1 MYICLGE
8 TIGCKNLCMPRK
20 KSDHETE
27 LPAEG
32 AALAVSR
39 QALRSERTRTALLT
53 AAEKIFARDGFE
65 ASRIEDIAAEANR
78 SRGAFY
84 ANFANKTEVFLALR
98 SRAARKRARGLKE
111 RIDQVTG
118 EQARYD
124 AVIRYI
130 LEQICDSQTLLLQV
144 EFKLFAL
151 RHPDLL
157 PELSEK
163 HLEASCSVNQEE
175 LHEFF
180 TEHGKDLAQMRRNTL
195 AIEAILE
202 GFAVNALFGPSVLTA
217 TYLKQTVPQLLAR
230 IFHLPT
236 DRWRS

>member
-1 MYICLGE
+1 MYICLRE
-8 TIGCKNLCMPRK
+8 TIGCKNLCMSLK
-20 KSDHETE
+20 KSENEDGLSVQGTD
-27 LPAEG
+27 A
-32 AALAVSR
+32 AVSR

-84 ANFANKTEVFLALR
+84 ANFASKTEVFLALR
-98 SRAARKRARGLKE
+98 SRAARRRAREVKE
-111 RIDQVTG
+111 RIDRVSG
-118 EQARYD
+118 VQARYD
-124 AVIRYI
+124 AIIHYL
-130 LEQICDSQTLLLQV
+130 LEQICDSQTLPLQI

-180 TEHGKDLAQMRRNTL
+180 TEEGKDEAQIRRHTL

-202 GFAVNALFGPSVLTA
+202 GFAVNTLFGPSVLTA
-217 TYLKQTVPQLLAR
+217 TYLEQIVPQLLAKIIHPAPR
-230 IFHLPT
+230 PT
-236 DRWRS
+236 K

>member
-1 MYICLGE
+1 MKE
-8 TIGCKNLCMPRK
+8 SEN
-20 KSDHETE
+20 ENE
-27 LPAEG
+27 FPAEG
-32 AALAVSR
+32 TDLAVSR
-39 QALRSERTRTALLT
+39 QAVRSERTRSALLT

-84 ANFANKTEVFLALR
+84 ANFASKTEVFLALR
-98 SRAARKRARGLKE
+98 SRAARRRARELKE
-111 RIDQVTG
+111 RIDQSVG

-124 AVIRYI
+124 AVIGYL
-130 LEQICDSQTLLLQV
+130 LEKICDSRTLLLQI

-151 RHPDLL
+151 RHHDLL

-163 HLEASCSVNQEE
+163 HLATCCSVNQEE

-180 TEHGKDLAQMRRNTL
+180 TERGHDQTQMRRDTL

-202 GFAVNALFGPSVLTA
+202 GFAVNALFGPGVLTGN
-217 TYLKQTVPQLLAR
+217 YLEQTVPQLLAM
-230 IFHLPT
+230 IFHPT
-236 DRWRS
+236 SPDQVLSPTV

>member
-1 MYICLGE
+1 
-8 TIGCKNLCMPRK
+8 MPLK
-20 KSDHETE
+20 KIENE
-27 LPAEG
+27 NQR
-32 AALAVSR
+32 AVQEPDSSLSR
-39 QALRSERTRTALLT
+39 QALRSERTRTALLA

-84 ANFANKTEVFLALR
+84 ANFASKTEVFLALR
-98 SRAARKRARGLKE
+98 SRAALRRAREVKE
-111 RIDQVTG
+111 RIDRVFG

-130 LEQICDSQTLLLQV
+130 LEQICDSQTRLLEI

-157 PELSEK
+157 PELAEK

-180 TEHGKDLAQMRRNTL
+180 AEQGKDQAQIRRDTL

-202 GFAVNALFGPSVLTA
+202 GFAVNAMFGPSVLTA
-217 TYLKQTVPQLLAR
+217 TYLEQTIPQLLAK
-230 IFHLPT
+230 IFHPSPRPT
-236 DRWRS
+236 K

>member
-1 MYICLGE
+1 
-8 TIGCKNLCMPRK
+8 MPLK
-20 KSDHETE
+20 KIENE
-27 LPAEG
+27 NQR
-32 AALAVSR
+32 AVQEPDSSLSR

-53 AAEKIFARDGFE
+53 AAEKVFARDGFE
-65 ASRIEDIAAEANR
+65 ASRIEDIAAEADR

-84 ANFANKTEVFLALR
+84 ANFATKTEVFLALR
-98 SRAARKRARGLKE
+98 SRAARRRARELKE
-111 RIDQVTG
+111 RIDQVSG

-124 AVIRYI
+124 AIIHYL
-130 LEQICDSQTLLLQV
+130 LEQICDSQKLLLQT

-157 PELSEK
+157 AELSEK

-180 TEHGKDLAQMRRNTL
+180 TERGKDQEQMRRDTL

-202 GFAVNALFGPSVLTA
+202 GFTVNALFGPSVLTA
-217 TYLKQTVPQLLAR
+217 TYLEQMVPQLLAK
-230 IFHLPT
+230 IFHPSP
-236 DRWRS
+236 RSTR

>member
-1 MYICLGE
+1 
-8 TIGCKNLCMPRK
+8 MPLK
-20 KSDHETE
+20 KSQTTPEF
-27 LPAEG
+27 PAE
-32 AALAVSR
+32 AAPFTVSR

-84 ANFANKTEVFLALR
+84 ANFENKTEVFLALR
-98 SRAARKRARGLKE
+98 SRASRRRAREVKE
-111 RIDQVTG
+111 RIARVSD

-124 AVIRYI
+124 AIIRYI
-130 LEQICDSQTLLLQV
+130 LEQICDSQTLLLQI

-151 RHPDLL
+151 RHPKLL
-157 PELSEK
+157 ADLSEK

-180 TEHGKDLAQMRRNTL
+180 AEAGKDSARIRRDTL

-202 GFAVNALFGPSVLTA
+202 GFAMNALFGPSVLTA
-217 TYLKQTVPQLLAR
+217 KYIKDTVPLLLAK
-230 IFHLPT
+230 IFHPAPQPLKK
-236 DRWRS
+236 

>member
-1 MYICLGE
+1 MYICLRE
-8 TIGCKNLCMPRK
+8 TIGCKNRCMPLK
-20 KSDHETE
+20 KSEKEDG
-27 LPAEG
+27 LPVDG
-32 AALAVSR
+32 ADSAVSR
-39 QALRSERTRTALLT
+39 QALRSERTRSALLT

-65 ASRIEDIAAEANR
+65 ASRIEDIAAEADR

-84 ANFANKTEVFLALR
+84 ANFASKTEVFLALR
-98 SRAARKRARGLKE
+98 SRAARRRAREVKE
-111 RIDQVTG
+111 RIDRVSG
-118 EQARYD
+118 VQARYD
-124 AVIRYI
+124 AIIRYI
-130 LEQICDSQTLLLQV
+130 LEQICDSQTLLLQI

-180 TEHGKDLAQMRRNTL
+180 TEEGKDLGELRRNTL

-202 GFAVNALFGPSVLTA
+202 GFAVNALFGPKVLTA
-217 TYLKQTVPQLLAR
+217 TYLKQTVPQLLAK
-230 IFHLPT
+230 IFHPSP
-236 DRWRS
+236 RSTK

>member
-1 MYICLGE
+1 MYICSRE
-8 TIGCKNLCMPRK
+8 TIGCKNLSMPRK
-20 KSDHETE
+20 KSDNENK

-84 ANFANKTEVFLALR
+84 ANFENKTEVFLALR

-124 AVIRYI
+124 AVIRFI
-130 LEQICDSQTLLLQV
+130 LEKICDSQTLLLQM

-163 HLEASCSVNQEE
+163 HLEASCSVNLEE

-180 TEHGKDLAQMRRNTL
+180 TEHGKDLEQMRRNTL

-202 GFAVNALFGPSVLTA
+202 GFAVNALFGPRVLTK
-217 TYLKQTVPQLLAR
+217 TYLEQTVPQLLAK
-230 IFHLPT
+230 IFHLPA
-236 DRWRS
+236 RPLKK

>member
-1 MYICLGE
+1 
-8 TIGCKNLCMPRK
+8 MPLK
-20 KSDHETE
+20 ESENENE
-27 LPAEG
+27 LPVEG
-32 AALAVSR
+32 SDLAVSR
-39 QALRSERTRTALLT
+39 QALRSERTRTALLS
-53 AAEKIFARDGFE
+53 AAEKVFARDGFE

-84 ANFANKTEVFLALR
+84 ANFASKTELFLALR
-98 SRAARKRARGLKE
+98 SRATRRRARELKE
-111 RIDQVTG
+111 RIDQAG
-118 EQARYD
+118 SEQARYD
-124 AVIRYI
+124 AVIRYL
-130 LEQICDSQTLLLQV
+130 LEQICDSQTLLLQI

-180 TEHGKDLAQMRRNTL
+180 TERRTDPGQIRRDTL

-202 GFAVNALFGPSVLTA
+202 GFAVNALFGPSVLSA
-217 TYLKQTVPQLLAR
+217 TYLERMVPQLLAK
-230 IFHLPT
+230 IFHPAP
-236 DRWRS
+236 RSTR

>member
-1 MYICLGE
+1 MYICLKE
-8 TIGCKNLCMPRK
+8 TIGCKNLCMPLK
-20 KSDHETE
+20 KSDSKNE
-27 LPAEG
+27 LRAEG
-32 AALAVSR
+32 VDLPVSR
-39 QALRSERTRTALLT
+39 QALRSERTRTALLA
-53 AAEKIFARDGFE
+53 AAEIIFARDGFE
-65 ASRIEDIAAEANR
+65 ASRIEDIAAEASR

-98 SRAARKRARGLKE
+98 SRASRRRARELKE
-111 RIDQVTG
+111 RIDQVAG

-130 LEQICDSQTLLLQV
+130 LEQICDSQTLLLQT

-157 PELSEK
+157 PGLSEK

-180 TEHGKDLAQMRRNTL
+180 TEQGKDQARIRRDTL
-195 AIEAILE
+195 AIEAMLE
-202 GFAVNALFGPSVLTA
+202 GFAVNAMFGSSVLT
-217 TYLKQTVPQLLAR
+217 TSYLEQIVPQLLWK
-230 IFHLPT
+230 IFHPSLGPT
-236 DRWRS
+236 K

>member
-1 MYICLGE
+1 MYICLRE
-8 TIGCKNLCMPRK
+8 TIGCKNLCMPLK
-20 KSDHETE
+20 KSDRKNE
-27 LPAEG
+27 LPAGG
-32 AALAVSR
+32 ADLAVSR
-39 QALRSERTRTALLT
+39 QALRSERTRTALLA
-53 AAEKIFARDGFE
+53 AAETIFARDGFE

-98 SRAARKRARGLKE
+98 SRASRRRARELRE
-111 RIDQVTG
+111 RIDPVAG

-130 LEQICDSQTLLLQV
+130 LEQICDSQTLLLQT

-157 PELSEK
+157 AELSEK
-163 HLEASCSVNQEE
+163 HLETSCSVNQEE

-180 TEHGKDLAQMRRNTL
+180 TERGNEQMRRDTL

-202 GFAVNALFGPSVLTA
+202 GFAVNALFGPSVLSP
-217 TYLKQTVPQLLAR
+217 TYLERTVPQLLAK
-230 IFHLPT
+230 IFHPSPRFT
-236 DRWRS
+236 E

>member
-8 TIGCKNLCMPRK
+8 SIWCKNLSMPLK
-20 KSDHETE
+20 KIENE
-27 LPAEG
+27 NQR
-32 AALAVSR
+32 AVQEPDSSLSR
-39 QALRSERTRTALLT
+39 QALRSERTRTALLA

-84 ANFANKTEVFLALR
+84 ANFASKTEVFLALR
-98 SRAARKRARGLKE
+98 SRAALRRAREVKE
-111 RIDQVTG
+111 RIDRVFG

-130 LEQICDSQTLLLQV
+130 LEQICDSQTRLLEI

-157 PELSEK
+157 PELAEK

-180 TEHGKDLAQMRRNTL
+180 AEQGKDQAQIRRDTL

-202 GFAVNALFGPSVLTA
+202 GFAVNAMFGPSVLTA
-217 TYLKQTVPQLLAR
+217 TYLEQTIPQLLAK
-230 IFHLPT
+230 IFHPSPRPT
-236 DRWRS
+236 K

>member
-1 MYICLGE
+1 
-8 TIGCKNLCMPRK
+8 MPPK
-20 KSDHETE
+20 ESANENE

-32 AALAVSR
+32 ADLGVSR
-39 QALRSERTRTALLT
+39 QALRSERTRTALLS

-84 ANFANKTEVFLALR
+84 ANFASKTELFLALR
-98 SRAARKRARGLKE
+98 SRASRRRAREVKE
-111 RIDQVTG
+111 RIDQVSG
-118 EQARYD
+118 IQARYD
-124 AVIRYI
+124 AIIRYL
-130 LEQICDSQTLLLQV
+130 LEQICDSQTLLLQI

-180 TEHGKDLAQMRRNTL
+180 MEAGKDEAQIRRHTL

-202 GFAVNALFGPSVLTA
+202 GFAVNALFGPTVLTA
-217 TYLKQTVPQLLAR
+217 TYLEQTVPQLLAK
-230 IFHLPT
+230 IFHPSPRPT
-236 DRWRS
+236 K

>member
-1 MYICLGE
+1 MLEEDDWVQESMYA
-8 TIGCKNLCMPRK
+8 
-20 KSDHETE
+20 TE
-27 LPAEG
+27 KTENENALPVEG
-32 AALAVSR
+32 ADCAVSR

-84 ANFANKTEVFLALR
+84 ANFASKTEVFLALR
-98 SRAARKRARGLKE
+98 SRAARRRARELKE
-111 RIDQVTG
+111 RIDQVFG

-124 AVIRYI
+124 AVIRYV
-130 LEQICDSQTLLLQV
+130 LEQICDSQTRLLEI

-180 TEHGKDLAQMRRNTL
+180 TERGKDQAQMRRDTL

-217 TYLKQTVPQLLAR
+217 TYLEQTVPQLLAK
-230 IFHLPT
+230 IFHPSPRPT
-236 DRWRS
+236 E